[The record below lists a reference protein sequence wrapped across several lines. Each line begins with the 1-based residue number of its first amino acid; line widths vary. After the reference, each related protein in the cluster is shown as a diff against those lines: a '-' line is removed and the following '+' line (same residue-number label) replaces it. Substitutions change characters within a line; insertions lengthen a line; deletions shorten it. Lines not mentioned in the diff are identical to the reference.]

1 MRRIMV
7 WGAAQLALAA
17 AGPAL
22 AQAGQVLPQLGL
34 DQAGSCRNLSVYDAT
49 RLGADK
55 MVPIGCLDTAS
66 NAFNAGTAVVTPAGA
81 SVSRPLAARFGDV
94 KIADDFG
101 PAGSGAAIQAAI
113 DAAAASRAG
122 TVLVPAGDWTIT
134 ATLDLKTGVTL
145 QMSPGALL
153 RPGANVNIVA
163 LGPGA
168 ACACR
173 IDTSGFA
180 GWNKVA
186 IDVDGD
192 ANAQAVPYRLHTPT
206 RIDAELIGATGAGAG
221 TAVKLHADGIA
232 NARVMGVEA
241 RVRVRGFDKGYW
253 LRQTST
259 DLSKFVNGNRLDG
272 FFSAT
277 LQSLVMESA
286 HVNGYGLDGNQVSIQ
301 HQPLPG
307 TTVPAMTL
315 AGQQNEFDLLPWD
328 WDGVVATAPKAVAV
342 QAGLRTSRITFRSD
356 PGYLQWST
364 TDRTNQLTVLHANGG
379 QYLDLLRAR
388 ASDGV
393 VQLASG
399 HLRFDSDYGIVL
411 RTADGSVATKAFYS
425 DASATNV
432 RSVAGSD
439 LIIDVNKPAG
449 LLAIRVQN
457 ANAFY
462 ANAQT
467 WSPAV
472 AEGPTLGSVSARWG
486 AAYVTT
492 VAHKVYSV
500 STLPSPG
507 GRAGFTAFV
516 SDGRKLGEGAGT
528 GTGVLVYSDGNA
540 WRRVS
545 DDTTVVS

>member
-122 TVLVPAGDWTIT
+122 TVLVPAGDWTVAT
-134 ATLDLKTGVTL
+134 TLDLKTGVTL

-153 RPGANVNIVA
+153 KPAANVDIVS
-163 LGPGA
+163 LKPGA
-168 ACACR
+168 ACICR

-180 GWNKVA
+180 GWDQVA

-192 ANAQAVPYRLHTPT
+192 ANAAAVPYRLQTPT
-206 RIDAELIGATGAGAG
+206 RVDAELIGATGSGAG

-241 RVRVRGFDKGYW
+241 RVRVSGFEKGYW

-259 DLSKFVNGNRLDG
+259 DLSKFVNGNRLEG
-272 FFSAT
+272 FFAAT
-277 LQSLVMESA
+277 LQSLVMESH
-286 HVNGYGLDGNQVSIQ
+286 HVNRYGLDGNHLAIQ

-328 WDGVVATAPKAVAV
+328 WDGVVSTAPKAVTV

-356 PGYLQWST
+356 PGYLNWLT
-364 TDRTNQLTVLHANGG
+364 TDRSVQLTALSPNGG
-379 QYLDLLRAR
+379 VYLDRVRPRA
-388 ASDGV
+388 ADGV
-393 VQLASG
+393 VEIIG
-399 HLRFDSDYGIVL
+399 
-411 RTADGSVATKAFYS
+411 ADMA
-425 DASATNV
+425 
-432 RSVAGSD
+432 
-439 LIIDVNKPAG
+439 
-449 LLAIRVQN
+449 
-457 ANAFY
+457 
-462 ANAQT
+462 
-467 WSPAV
+467 
-472 AEGPTLGSVSARWG
+472 LG
-486 AAYVTT
+486 
-492 VAHKVYSV
+492 
-500 STLPSPG
+500 
-507 GRAGFTAFV
+507 
-516 SDGRKLGEGAGT
+516 
-528 GTGVLVYSDGNA
+528 
-540 WRRVS
+540 
-545 DDTTVVS
+545 